1 MAETIKRYRRD
12 ELAPHLQEMWD
23 WLYKLTGQAAYV
35 EAVAPAAPELFD
47 FTMKDFYEKI
57 FFNGRVAERYKQLAR
72 LRMSLGHGC
81 RSCNLG
87 NTEGARE
94 AGYSVE
100 QLQAIEGDR
109 SVFDDAERAVLE
121 LADEFLM
128 NNIQGHLEPELY
140 AKLRAHF
147 DDAQI
152 LELGTVMSFLGGL
165 AKFLFVFDLA
175 EKEEYCQFRPG
186 AAAVR

>member
-1 MAETIKRYRRD
+1 MTETIKRYRRD
-12 ELAPHLQEMWD
+12 ELTPQLQETWD
-23 WLYKLTGQAAYV
+23 WLQQLTGQAAYV
-35 EAVAPAAPELFD
+35 EAVAAAPELLD
-47 FTMKDFYEKI
+47 FTMNDFYEKI
-57 FFNGRVAERYKQLAR
+57 FYHGRVDTRYKELAR

-87 NTEGARE
+87 NTEGARA

-100 QLQAIEGDR
+100 QLNAIEGDR
-109 SVFDDAERAVLE
+109 SIFDDAECAVLE
-121 LADEFLM
+121 LADQLLLT
-128 NNIQGHLEPELY
+128 NVQGHLEPELY
-140 AKLRAHF
+140 RKLRAHF

-175 EKEEYCQFRPG
+175 EKEEYCVFKPD
-186 AAAVR
+186 AAA